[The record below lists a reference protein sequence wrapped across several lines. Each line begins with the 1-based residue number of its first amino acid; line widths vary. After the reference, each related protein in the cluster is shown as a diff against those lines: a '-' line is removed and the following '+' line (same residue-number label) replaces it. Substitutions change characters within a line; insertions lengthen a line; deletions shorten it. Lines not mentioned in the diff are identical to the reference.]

1 MAARRTPGPQ
11 LLGRFALA
19 AWLPVALL
27 TLWWTWSAGAGEAFF
42 PPLQQILVR
51 FQEMWLSDGFATHV
65 VPSLRNL
72 ATGYGV
78 AVVVG
83 IAGGLL
89 LARVAV
95 VRRAVEPL
103 IHFYRAIPPVALV
116 PLFIV
121 LMGFGTEQR
130 VTSIAVAATF
140 PTLIATIDGVRAV
153 DPVLLDTASMYH
165 LSRRQMVVDV
175 LLPGASP
182 QIFAGLQV
190 SLQSAFVV
198 MIASEMLGA
207 SEGIGAQT
215 ILAQQSFLV
224 TDMWAGIVLLGV
236 IGYLTNLAFDVVE
249 RRVLRW
255 YLASKEHSR
264 G

>member
-1 MAARRTPGPQ
+1 MSAVLRR
-11 LLGRFALA
+11 LALA
-19 AWLPVALL
+19 AWLPALL
-27 TLWWTWSAGAGEAFF
+27 VVAWWQWSATAQQAFF
-42 PPLQQILVR
+42 PPLKDILVR
-51 FQEMWLSDGFATHV
+51 FREMWLSDGFLVHV

-72 ATGYGV
+72 AVGYAAAAV
-78 AVVVG
+78 AG

-89 LARVAV
+89 LALVAPL
-95 VRRAVEPL
+95 RRAAEPL
-103 IHFYRAIPPVALV
+103 LHFYRSIPPVALV

-121 LMGFGTEQR
+121 WLGFGTGQR
-130 VTSIAVAATF
+130 ITSIAVASLF
-140 PTLIATIDGVRAV
+140 PVLIATIDGVRAV
-153 DPVLLDTASMYH
+153 DPVLKDTAAVYH
-165 LSRRQMVVDV
+165 LTPRQRVVDV

-182 QIFAGLQV
+182 QIFAGLQLG
-190 SLQSAFVV
+190 LQVAFVV

-207 SEGIGAQT
+207 GEGIGAQT

-236 IGYLTNLAFDVVE
+236 LGYLVNLVFDLVE

-255 YLASKEHSR
+255 YLASKEYSR